1 MFDEPF
7 ARGVSLV
14 HSLDP
19 RFRLGVALLA
29 AVCLSLLRST
39 EAACVALVL
48 AVGLLALGQ
57 PPLGPVL
64 RRILAV
70 NIFIFFLWL
79 TVPFCAGG
87 DALVRWGEFGI
98 SRTGVALAAL
108 VTLKAN
114 AMLFFFVALVA
125 SMDSPTMGHALA
137 HMRVPSKLVFLLV
150 FTYRYVH
157 VIVDEWSRLHLA
169 ARLRGFRPCT
179 DWHSYRTIGNML
191 GMIFV
196 GSLDRASRV
205 YEAMLLRGFSGQFQS
220 VAIFHARPR
229 DIAFALLALLGL
241 AMILWIDIW
250 SGVF

>member
-7 ARGVSLV
+7 AHGISLV
-14 HSLDP
+14 HSFDP

-29 AVCLSLLRST
+29 AVCLSFLRSA
-39 EAACVALVL
+39 EAACFALAL
-48 AVGLLALGQ
+48 GAGLLALGQ
-57 PPLGPVL
+57 PPLGHVL
-64 RRILAV
+64 RRILGV

-79 TVPFCAGG
+79 TVPFYAGG
-87 DALVRWGEFGI
+87 EALARWGEIEI
-98 SRTGVALAAL
+98 SRAGVVLAAL

-125 SMDSPTMGHALA
+125 SMTSPTMGHALA

-150 FTYRYVH
+150 FTYRYIH
-157 VIVDEWSRLHLA
+157 VVVDEWSRLHLA

-191 GMIFV
+191 GMILV
-196 GSLDRASRV
+196 GSLERASRV

-220 VAIFHARPR
+220 VATFHARPR
-229 DIAFALLALLGL
+229 DVVFALLALLGMAL
-241 AMILWIDIW
+241 IIWIDIC